1 MAHTLTVLAS
11 WPPLY
16 ASSLFLSASKPH
28 YAVAYPP
35 PAIPAHVL
43 SVFDVLSPP
52 AKTVISQP
60 VTSTS
65 FQFLDKVTCS
75 ASGMSLQNGCI
86 NLLRRG
92 NESAAQF
99 IQQ

>member
-1 MAHTLTVLAS
+1 
-11 WPPLY
+11 
-16 ASSLFLSASKPH
+16 
-28 YAVAYPP
+28 
-35 PAIPAHVL
+35 
-43 SVFDVLSPP
+43 
-52 AKTVISQP
+52 
-60 VTSTS
+60 
-65 FQFLDKVTCS
+65 LDKVTCS